1 MSLVSCSCSV
11 LAGDVGLEGLG
22 GGRGGRGLWEG
33 FGGGTGGPISGCL
46 VGGIRAILGVE
57 VAGGDV
63 GPGLVVRG
71 STGFRI
77 DLVIW

>member
-33 FGGGTGGPISGCL
+33 LGGGTGGALSACL

-57 VAGGDV
+57 VAGDV
-63 GPGLVVRG
+63 GPGLVVGG

>member
-1 MSLVSCSCSV
+1 MSSVSCSCSV

-33 FGGGTGGPISGCL
+33 LGGGTGGVL

-57 VAGGDV
+57 VAGDV
-63 GPGLVVRG
+63 GPGLVVGG